1 MRISEVVNPAIVSS
15 EFHAEKI
22 IDTSVGKLK
31 LVAKN
36 IATGNVPQFVVSVIN
51 DKDQSIGH
59 FRFVVADYR
68 PEKKMFGFKLKSKLD
83 PYVVGGNV
91 SVWGEYQRK
100 GIATQVYK
108 FVKELG
114 NDIKPST
121 KQTAAG
127 KAFWDSGSA
136 NK

>member
-1 MRISEVVNPAIVSS
+1 MKISEVINPDIVRDD
-15 EFHAEKI
+15 FHAEKI
-22 IDTSVGKLK
+22 IDSPVGKLR

-51 DKDQSIGH
+51 EEGQSIGH
-59 FRFVVADYR
+59 FRFVVVDYK
-68 PEKKMFGFKLKSKLD
+68 PSKKILGFKLKSKLD
-83 PYVVGGNV
+83 PYVTGGNV

-108 FVKELG
+108 FVRELG
-114 NDIKPST
+114 NDMRPST

-127 KAFWDSGSA
+127 KAFWDSGAA